1 MELAAGAAPVR
12 VPARDECVYTSCY
25 CEENVH
31 FLCQQGVG
39 ISDAETQDAFAV
51 FISNPPR
58 TCPVFQQKS
67 GRPGDGLVVWDY
79 HVIYVVASKASD
91 ALVFDLDTRLD
102 FPCSLQ
108 QYVEAALS
116 PPNMRIPDKLRQM
129 VRVVSARH
137 FLETFASDRSHMIGD
152 NGKYQSAPPS
162 YAPIGAPGNNLD
174 KFWTTAGSECPSMGG
189 EKEWRHAVKGAIDG
203 GMPYGMCMTVPEFS
217 DYFAVG

>member
-1 MELAAGAAPVR
+1 MREKQHASISDRVSSIPHTIRARMELAAGAAPVR
-12 VPARDECVYTSCY
+12 VLARDECVYTSCY
-25 CEENVH
+25 CEENVY

-79 HVIYVVASKASD
+79 HVIYVVASQASD

-102 FPCSLQ
+102 FPCPLQ

-116 PPNMRIPDKLRQM
+116 PPNMRIPEKPKDGRRRRILR
-129 VRVVSARH
+129 VYYTTVLFNYLLYTYCSSPG
-137 FLETFASDRSHMIGD
+137 FLFCRRT
-152 NGKYQSAPPS
+152 
-162 YAPIGAPGNNLD
+162 
-174 KFWTTAGSECPSMGG
+174 
-189 EKEWRHAVKGAIDG
+189 EWLL
-203 GMPYGMCMTVPEFS
+203 
-217 DYFAVG
+217 